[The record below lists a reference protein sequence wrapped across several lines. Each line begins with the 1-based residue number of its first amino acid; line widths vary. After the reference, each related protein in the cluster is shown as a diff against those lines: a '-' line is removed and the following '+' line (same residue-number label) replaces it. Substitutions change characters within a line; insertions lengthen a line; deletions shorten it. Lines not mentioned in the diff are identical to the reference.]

1 MFAENVLSQT
11 ENFLLLYV
19 LGLLL
24 HSDASMRQLDI
35 PVIVIC
41 NFFTKEYLSKISG
54 VCHFSPFCVLYV
66 VRYNK
71 TNMTSL
77 CSVLYKYDIPVWCTT
92 GITPPRE
99 ECRPR
104 ATLLSRG
111 SYSCCTPHRDVIFV
125 LLYRTT
131 YKTQKG
137 ENLQTP
143 EILDKYSFVKNLQ
156 ISITGIVALT
166 HQSERE
172 APKRTTGEN
181 FQFDSEKFLKTW
193 TNESTRCFAS
203 FFKYNLYQK
212 TFKLHL
218 LIPPLNQSMCL
229 CISKTLNLIC
239 LFVLLLSLLVRVTL
253 TVVPAVV

>member
-1 MFAENVLSQT
+1 MFPPFVFCILFGIIKHMT
-11 ENFLLLYV
+11 
-19 LGLLL
+19 
-24 HSDASMRQLDI
+24 SMWGFPPGITSPGEECRSRATLCSDI
-35 PVIVIC
+35 PLSGKLFLVETPQWCHIC
-41 NFFTKEYLSKISG
+41 II
-54 VCHFSPFCVLYV
+54 
-66 VRYNK
+66 
-71 TNMTSL
+71 
-77 CSVLYKYDIPVWCTT
+77 YKYDIPVWCTT

-104 ATLLSRG
+104 ATLLSKG
-111 SYSCCTPHRDVIFV
+111 SYSCCTPHWDVIFV

-137 ENLQTP
+137 ENWQTP

-156 ISITGIVALT
+156 ITITGIVALT

-203 FFKYNLYQK
+203 FFK
-212 TFKLHL
+212 
-218 LIPPLNQSMCL
+218 
-229 CISKTLNLIC
+229 
-239 LFVLLLSLLVRVTL
+239 
-253 TVVPAVV
+253 